1 MSEETNTN
9 HMAMWDRLQTTPASA
24 TKPFKGKGGFS
35 GTAING
41 MYIQKRLTEEFGP
54 CGAGWRFVMDHEE
67 IVEGH
72 TLKNGDKAKL
82 HKVRGHIEYRIGL
95 AGVIGVDDPWFAT
108 SPQFGQTM
116 LVSEDGRGVWTD
128 EEAAKK
134 STTDCLGKCASS
146 LGIGAD
152 IFLGLYD
159 DNKYVNARKQEAAEA
174 ATDEAP
180 DPSKHHR
187 APAPPQTQQAAP
199 EPPKPADKSPPTK
212 AEIEGVKQVYAQVQ
226 GLVQGAKTMADID
239 DTLRANREGLRD
251 LENISPTNFQR
262 LKDFVTQR
270 RKEVD
275 PDPLNDALGPFA

>member
-1 MSEETNTN
+1 MTAEKPD

-24 TKPFKGKGGFS
+24 TKPFKGRGGFS

-67 IVEGH
+67 IVDGH

-95 AGVIGVDDPWFAT
+95 AGVFGVDDPWFAT

-152 IFLGLYD
+152 IFLGMYD
-159 DNKYVNARKQEAAEA
+159 DSKYVNQRKQEEA
-174 ATDEAP
+174 ADAGDAP
-180 DPSKHHR
+180 K
-187 APAPPQTQQAAP
+187 APEQPPAKAPVP

-239 DTLRANREGLRD
+239 DTLRANRDGLRD

-262 LKDFVTQR
+262 LKDFVTKR
-270 RKEVD
+270 RTEVD
-275 PDPLNDALGPFA
+275 PDPLNDRLPDFA